1 MGVILGRLGSD
12 EIYKVQ
18 FVDDLPEDKIIL
30 LLRGGS
36 GTAYVVDD
44 YKIIDYNNKT
54 GQEIYQYHIVPV
66 SKMDKQHGFPQ
77 DHWMTA
83 DEILNND
90 DWKVLFLDSLA
101 DMADIKE
108 LCYYN

>member
-1 MGVILGRLGSD
+1 MSVTLGRLGSD
-12 EIYKVQ
+12 ETYKVQ

-30 LLRGGS
+30 ILRGGDC
-36 GTAYVVDD
+36 TAYVVDD
-44 YKIIDYNNKT
+44 YQIIDRNKKT
-54 GQEIYQYHIVPV
+54 GQEIYRYHIAPV
-66 SKMDKQHGFPQ
+66 SKMDRQHGFPQ

-108 LCYYN
+108 LWHYN